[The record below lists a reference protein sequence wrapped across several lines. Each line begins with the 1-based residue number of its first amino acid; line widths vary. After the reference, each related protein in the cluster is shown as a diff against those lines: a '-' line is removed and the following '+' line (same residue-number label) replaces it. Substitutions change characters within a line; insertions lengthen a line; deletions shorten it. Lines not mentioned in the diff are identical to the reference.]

1 MIIEGKVE
9 GLKSLIVFLVFRLSS
24 LPVAAHNLPRRWRH
38 VVCHIIIVDRIV
50 HTGYL
55 CPIICLQL
63 LLHLYTLY
71 RPFSVLLYFRKA
83 GYNGW
88 FVILLFTRHIPKAH
102 GRVEIIFLLMCCHAA
117 MVCFRRTW
125 PFYLY
130 EIYVRI
136 FTRLA
141 PTSCCSCGGYVVGI
155 VKLLVVSM
163 LGK

>member
-1 MIIEGKVE
+1 ME

-50 HTGYL
+50 HTGFL

-88 FVILLFTRHIPKAH
+88 FAILLFTRHIPKAH